1 MDKTIELVNTIKDIQ
16 AMPSVIVRTLNLMKK
31 PTVSMKELGDIVM
44 YDQSL
49 TIKILALVN
58 SAYYGFSQ
66 QISSIS
72 IALSLLGMVKVKNII
87 VAVAMK
93 PMMSNAGDKE
103 LWKHSI
109 RVAAGCEYL
118 AKLTK
123 VMDAD
128 EAFIA
133 GFIHDVG
140 KIVLHTSNPKMY
152 SKVID
157 IVNNEEAFILDVEK
171 HYSDSLKYLGAC
183 YFKISYNDG
192 NVKNVFTVECDL
204 KNTTAYG
211 FLKNTPFMD
220 DDQLEILVEKIH
232 NNVFNVV
239 DSSKEYNIES
249 ISNDLYNEALIFVT
263 SGINK
268 EECKSIKNDFET
280 KFENYI
286 TVQNCEN
293 DKIICMMED
302 LYNKIIEIKT
312 K

>member
-1 MDKTIELVNTIKDIQ
+1 MDKTIELVNNIKDIQ
-16 AMPSVIVRTLNLMKK
+16 AMPSVIVKVLNVMKK

-93 PMMSNAGDKE
+93 PMMSNQGDKE

-118 AKLTK
+118 AELTK
-123 VMDAD
+123 IMDAD

-140 KIVLHTSNPKMY
+140 KIVLHSTNPKLY
-152 SKVID
+152 NKVI
-157 IVNNEEAFILDVEK
+157 EAATSGADILDVEK
-171 HYSDSLKYLGAC
+171 KYFDSDHVKTGSLLAKRWQLPILLANI
-183 YFKISYNDG
+183 ISYHHNPSLSSIPVPCNLVCAVDKLMQE
-192 NVKNVFTVECDL
+192 NFNPNLLDKD
-204 KNTTAYG
+204 
-211 FLKNTPFMD
+211 FLKTMGIDLD
-220 DDQLEILVEKIH
+220 DV
-232 NNVFNVV
+232 
-239 DSSKEYNIES
+239 
-249 ISNDLYNEALIFVT
+249 
-263 SGINK
+263 
-268 EECKSIKNDFET
+268 
-280 KFENYI
+280 
-286 TVQNCEN
+286 
-293 DKIICMMED
+293 ED
-302 LYNKIIEIKT
+302 LRQAIKQKSEVLISELT
-312 K
+312 

>member
-1 MDKTIELVNTIKDIQ
+1 MDKTIELVNAIKDIQ
-16 AMPSVIVRTLNLMKK
+16 AMPSVIVRVLNVMKK
-31 PTVSMKELGDIVM
+31 PTVSMKELGDIVV

-123 VMDAD
+123 IMDAD

-140 KIVLHTSNPKMY
+140 KIVLHTTNPKLY
-152 SKVID
+152 DKVVTKGD
-157 IVNNEEAFILDVEK
+157 ELYDNK
-171 HYSDSLKYLGAC
+171 
-183 YFKISYNDG
+183 
-192 NVKNVFTVECDL
+192 
-204 KNTTAYG
+204 
-211 FLKNTPFMD
+211 
-220 DDQLEILVEKIH
+220 LV
-232 NNVFNVV
+232 
-239 DSSKEYNIES
+239 
-249 ISNDLYNEALIFVT
+249 
-263 SGINK
+263 
-268 EECKSIKNDFET
+268 
-280 KFENYI
+280 
-286 TVQNCEN
+286 
-293 DKIICMMED
+293 
-302 LYNKIIEIKT
+302 
-312 K
+312 

>member
-1 MDKTIELVNTIKDIQ
+1 MDKTIELVNSVKDIQ
-16 AMPSVIVRTLNLMKK
+16 AMPSVIVKVLNVMKK

-93 PMMSNAGDKE
+93 PMMSNSGDKE

-123 VMDAD
+123 IMDAD

-140 KIVLHTSNPKMY
+140 KIVLHMTNSKIYGKVLEATNAGADILESERKYFDSDHVKTGSLLAKRWQLPILLANIVSYHHTPSLSSIPVPCNLVCAVDKIMQENFNPNLLDKDFLKTMG
-152 SKVID
+152 ID
-157 IVNNEEAFILDVEK
+157 I
-171 HYSDSLKYLGAC
+171 
-183 YFKISYNDG
+183 
-192 NVKNVFTVECDL
+192 
-204 KNTTAYG
+204 
-211 FLKNTPFMD
+211 
-220 DDQLEILVEKIH
+220 
-232 NNVFNVV
+232 
-239 DSSKEYNIES
+239 
-249 ISNDLYNEALIFVT
+249 
-263 SGINK
+263 
-268 EECKSIKNDFET
+268 
-280 KFENYI
+280 
-286 TVQNCEN
+286 
-293 DKIICMMED
+293 ED
-302 LYNKIIEIKT
+302 LEDLRQAITQKSELLISELS
-312 K
+312 

>member
-1 MDKTIELVNTIKDIQ
+1 MDKTIELVNAIKDIQ
-16 AMPSVIVRTLNLMKK
+16 AMPSVIVKTLNLMKK
-31 PTVSMKELGDIVM
+31 PTVSMKELGDIVI

-66 QISSIS
+66 QISSIN

-118 AKLTK
+118 AKITR

-140 KIVLHTSNPKMY
+140 KIVLHTSNPKLY
-152 SKVID
+152 GKVINS
-157 IVNNEEAFILDVEK
+157 VNEGSDILDCEK
-171 HYSDSLKYLGAC
+171 HYFDSDHVKTGSLLAKRWQLPILLANI
-183 YFKISYNDG
+183 ISYHHNPSLSSIPVPCNLVCAVDCLMQE
-192 NVKNVFTVECDL
+192 NFNPNKMD
-204 KNTTAYG
+204 KD
-211 FLKNTPFMD
+211 FLKTLGID
-220 DDQLEILVEKIH
+220 I
-232 NNVFNVV
+232 
-239 DSSKEYNIES
+239 
-249 ISNDLYNEALIFVT
+249 NDLEELRNTIMQKAELLIAELT
-263 SGINK
+263 
-268 EECKSIKNDFET
+268 
-280 KFENYI
+280 
-286 TVQNCEN
+286 
-293 DKIICMMED
+293 
-302 LYNKIIEIKT
+302 
-312 K
+312 

>member
-1 MDKTIELVNTIKDIQ
+1 MDKTIELVNSVKDIQ
-16 AMPSVIVRTLNLMKK
+16 AMPSVIVRVLNVMKK
-31 PTVSMKELGDIVM
+31 PTVSMKELGDIVV

-123 VMDAD
+123 IMDAD

-133 GFIHDVG
+133 GFIHDIG
-140 KIVLHTSNPKMY
+140 KMVLHMSNPKMY
-152 SKVID
+152 NKVVEITNEGQDILEVEKKYFDSDHVRTGSLLAKRWQLPILLANIVSYHHNPGLSSIPVPCNLVCAVDKLVQENFNPNLLDKDFLKTMGIDLDDVEELRKVILQKA
-157 IVNNEEAFILDVEK
+157 EL
-171 HYSDSLKYLGAC
+171 L
-183 YFKISYNDG
+183 IS
-192 NVKNVFTVECDL
+192 
-204 KNTTAYG
+204 
-211 FLKNTPFMD
+211 
-220 DDQLEILVEKIH
+220 EI
-232 NNVFNVV
+232 
-239 DSSKEYNIES
+239 S
-249 ISNDLYNEALIFVT
+249 
-263 SGINK
+263 
-268 EECKSIKNDFET
+268 
-280 KFENYI
+280 
-286 TVQNCEN
+286 
-293 DKIICMMED
+293 
-302 LYNKIIEIKT
+302 
-312 K
+312 